1 MRPAAPL
8 RLLLAAILLAG
19 CSKPATNLTSTETST
34 TTASATATDTSATA
48 SSTTDNRTA
57 AEKAMGA
64 GLRARDKAEL
74 LKREADAKAKE
85 ADATN
90 E

>member
-1 MRPAAPL
+1 MRTGA
-8 RLLLAAILLAG
+8 LLLLLVAVLGG
-19 CSKPATNLTSTETST
+19 CTKTDSTASSTEATTTTSATST
-34 TTASATATDTSATA
+34 TTTTTIDTRS
-48 SSTTDNRTA
+48 A
-57 AEKAMGA
+57 AEKAMDA
-64 GLRARDKAEL
+64 GMRGRAKAEE